1 MCVGSSHGL
10 HIAFPKPESVPHTS
24 LVLGSLSHEG
34 VSTYDSKA
42 SRNSFVFFFK
52 KGSIKVCYSTFQI

>member
-1 MCVGSSHGL
+1 MCAGSSHGL

-42 SRNSFVFFFK
+42 STNSLFF
-52 KGSIKVCYSTFQI
+52 